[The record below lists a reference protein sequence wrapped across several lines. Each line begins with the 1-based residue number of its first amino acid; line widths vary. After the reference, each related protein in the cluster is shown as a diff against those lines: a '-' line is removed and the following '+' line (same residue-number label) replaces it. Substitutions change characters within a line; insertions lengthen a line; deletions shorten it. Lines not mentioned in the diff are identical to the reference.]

1 MQYIFNFAIRKFTCM
16 TIDELAL
23 SFEGLLEKKKKVTII
38 SHFNPDGDAVGSSV
52 GLNGY
57 LLDMGYDSRI
67 VLPSTIPPFLDFLDP
82 EHNIIY
88 YSEDKQR
95 AKATVNDCDMIVC
108 LDFNKPERTEWMSD
122 LLTSAKADK
131 VMIDHHPN
139 AVLEGFNIVISDTG
153 ASSTCEL
160 LFRVLMAFR
169 HTEGR
174 ASSLS
179 LNSLTAIMAG
189 MLTDTNNFN
198 NSVTPHT
205 FNIAAEM
212 LKAGVDFDFLNNML
226 FKRFSESRMRLMGH
240 LLKDSMKLERNSQ
253 VSCMV
258 LSLEEKKKFGIQDGD
273 TEGFV
278 NLPLMI
284 KGVEVSALFS
294 ESEDFIKVSLR
305 SKGSFSVNAL
315 AKSYFNGGGHERAA
329 GGRLYIPI
337 GQVRDYFSESL
348 EQFLLNNRR
357 V

>member
-1 MQYIFNFAIRKFTCM
+1 M

-52 GLNGY
+52 GLNGF

-67 VLPSTIPPFLDFLDP
+67 VLPSTIPSFLDFLDP
-82 EHNIIY
+82 QHNIIIY

-95 AKATVNDCDMIVC
+95 AKAAVNDCDMIVC

-139 AVLEGFNIVISDTG
+139 AVREGFNIVISDTG

-189 MLTDTNNFN
+189 ILTDTNNFN

>member
-1 MQYIFNFAIRKFTCM
+1 M

-139 AVLEGFNIVISDTG
+139 AVREGFNIVISDTG

-278 NLPLMI
+278 NLPLQM
-284 KGVEVSALFS
+284 KGIVFS
-294 ESEDFIKVSLR
+294 CFLREDKTMIKVSLR
-305 SKGSFSVNAL
+305 SVGRFSCTDFASTVF
-315 AKSYFNGGGHERAA
+315 KGGGHRNASGGEFYEDMDRAIA
-329 GGRLYIPI
+329 RFEEG
-337 GQVRDYFSESL
+337 L
-348 EQFLLNNRR
+348 ELFRPQLEAPAR
-357 V
+357 